1 MLQVILQEL
10 LNAFGWMNVYIIE
23 MIMLTTEMMWVF
35 LNHEV
40 ENTSGTV
47 RYYDKKVVG

>member
-10 LNAFGWMNVYIIE
+10 LNAFGWMHVYIIE
-23 MIMLTTEMMWVF
+23 MIVLIDEMMW
-35 LNHEV
+35 LLLTHEV

-47 RYYDKKVVG
+47 RYYNKKVAG